1 MNIENLTGKRIS
13 YYDGFSGSTTAFT
26 ITNVA
31 FEGDG
36 YKVEGDR
43 GGDVLFLFF
52 GTKAMKQLIETGEF
66 EQTLTIDHCPFKE
79 TYKMEG

>member
-1 MNIENLTGKRIS
+1 MNIESLTGKRIS

-26 ITNVA
+26 ITSVA

-43 GGDVLFLFF
+43 SEDFLFF

-79 TYKMEG
+79 TYKIQG